1 MLRQSKL
8 FIPFLLLVLAVPCL
22 AQETDPVPE
31 GFLTGVETAVCASVE
46 DRQPV
51 GEAASFTV
59 DIGQV
64 FFWTKCIGAAD
75 STFVQHVWIKEG
87 ETIATVE
94 LPVKSS
100 MWRTWSSKKLLP
112 SWTGNWEVR
121 ILDAGGNILQAV
133 NFTIEPPAV
142 KVEPQPVEEPG
153 VDSSKS

>member
-1 MLRQSKL
+1 MIRLTKL
-8 FIPFLLLVLAVPCL
+8 SVVFLLLNLAVSSL
-22 AQETDPVPE
+22 AQEAAEAPQ
-31 GFLTGVETAVCASVE
+31 GFLTGVETAVCASIE

-51 GEAASFTV
+51 GEASSFTV

-64 FFWTKCIGAAD
+64 FFWTKCIGATD

-87 ETIATVE
+87 ETMATVE

-100 MWRTWSSKKLLP
+100 MWRTWSSKTLLP
-112 SWTGNWEVR
+112 TWTGNWEVR

-142 KVEPQPVEEPG
+142 EAVPEPVEDLTS
-153 VDSSKS
+153 DSTGS